1 MNQIQYSTAV
11 RTAKAHATSVLID
24 TGSGQALLT
33 LYTGPEPVALQPI
46 TNQVAVVSLPIPA
59 PCALAVDGGAL
70 TLKPLPETMA
80 VADGTITWGRITNR
94 AGDLVADL
102 SVGLPGSESAL
113 ILPVV
118 DIYAG
123 ATIRINSANLIEA

>member
-1 MNQIQYSTAV
+1 MNQIQYSMAV
-11 RTAKAHATSVLID
+11 RAAKAQAISDVID
-24 TGSGQALLT
+24 SGNGQALLT
-33 LYTGPEPVALQPI
+33 LYTGQAPAALQP
-46 TNQVAVVSLPIPA
+46 TTDQVAVVALPIPA
-59 PCALAVDGGAL
+59 PCALAVEGGAL

-94 AGDLVADL
+94 AGEIVADL
-102 SVGLPGSESAL
+102 SVGIPGSESAL

>member
-11 RTAKAHATSVLID
+11 RTAKTHATSVLID

-33 LYTGPEPVALQPI
+33 LYTGPAPAALQP
-46 TNQVAVVSLPIPA
+46 TTDQVAVVSLPIPA
-59 PCALAVDGGAL
+59 PCALSIEGGAL

-94 AGDLVADL
+94 AGEIVADL

>member
-11 RTAKAHATSVLID
+11 RTAKAHATAEVID
-24 TGSGQALLT
+24 TGNGQAQLT
-33 LYTGPEPVALQPI
+33 LYTGTAPVALQP
-46 TNQVAVVSLPIPA
+46 TTDQVAVVALPIPA
-59 PCALAVDGGAL
+59 PCALAVEGGAL

-102 SVGLPGSESAL
+102 SVGIPGSDAAL

>member
-11 RTAKAHATSVLID
+11 RTAKAHAAGEVID
-24 TGSGQALLT
+24 TGTGQALLT
-33 LYTGPEPVALQPI
+33 LYTGPAPAALQP
-46 TNQVAVVSLPIPA
+46 TTDQVAVVALPIPA
-59 PCALAVDGGAL
+59 PCALAVEGGAL

-94 AGDLVADL
+94 AGEIVADL